1 MKKGDIVLIPFPF
14 TDLTGN
20 KNRPAVILV
29 ESEDDVTVSFI
40 TSQLKWQSSFDIVI
54 QPSKLNGLKTSSLI
68 RLSKIATIDKEL
80 IIGRLGVLDSD
91 YADQVNKNLVRLFQL
106 SLP

>member
-29 ESEDDVTVSFI
+29 ESENDVIVSFI
-40 TSQLKWQSSFDIVI
+40 TSQLKWQSGFDIVI
-54 QPSKLNGLKTSSLI
+54 QPTALNGLKTSSLI
-68 RLSKIATIDKEL
+68 RLSKLATIDKEL
-80 IIGRLGVLDSD
+80 IIGRLDMLDSQ
-91 YADQVNKNLVRLFQL
+91 YADLVNQNLVQLFKL

>member
-29 ESEDDVTVSFI
+29 ESEDDVIVCFI
-40 TSQLKWQSSFDIVI
+40 TSQLKWQSAFDIVV
-54 QPSKLNGLKTSSLI
+54 QPTKLNGIKTSSLI
-68 RLSKIATIDKEL
+68 RLSKLATIDKEL
-80 IIGRLGVLDSD
+80 IIGRLGVLDNQ
-91 YADQVNKNLVRLFQL
+91 YTDQVNKNLIRLFKL
-106 SLP
+106 SLS